1 MLYVERTENINVMPN
16 NPFIG
21 QMDREIELIEKKP
34 IQSASGAETLGE
46 QSLGADFWANM
57 QEVGGGEDTDG
68 KIKHLVNRT
77 YTIRWDETV
86 QQKSNALILVD
97 GGQRFEVL
105 HVIEI
110 GRKKHLEIR
119 VKRYE

>member
-1 MLYVERTENINVMPN
+1 MSK

-21 QMDREIELIEKKP
+21 QMDRLIVLVEKVT
-34 IQSASGAETLGE
+34 IRSASGAETVNE
-46 QSLGADFWANM
+46 VQVAKPWAFM
-57 QEVGGGEDTDG
+57 QDVSGTEDTDG

-77 YTIRWDETV
+77 YTVRYDRNIKS
-86 QQKSNALILVD
+86 KSNTLILID
-97 GGQRFEVL
+97 DSQKYEVI

-119 VKRYE
+119 VKTYV